1 MKRAHYYCSRL
12 LDRQLHHTA
21 RGYDSLIK
29 VNSIWLMYGCA
40 KYKRGAVNSYRVA
53 EKKLQKALRH
63 RRNTYDLS
71 NILLIYTNEEY
82 DDKDTDFQNLIVVLF
97 TNRLSAEKKIEILR
111 KQYHIE
117 VTKKMEED
125 LNDMCNISMYHERVG
140 EQRGKREGIEKGI
153 KIGEKQGERQGIQ
166 IGELKALTTSVKRL
180 LEYQLSIEEAFALLG
195 IEKDMQ
201 AKIRKQLTTAYIKET
216 ESKYS

>member
-1 MKRAHYYCSRL
+1 MKRAEYYCSRL
-12 LDRQLHHTA
+12 IDRQLHHTA

-40 KYKRGAVNSYRVA
+40 KYKRGAVNSYQVE
-53 EKKLQKALRH
+53 EKNLQKALRH
-63 RRNTYDLS
+63 CRYTYDLS

-82 DDKDTDFQNLIVVLF
+82 DENDTSFQNLIAVLF

-117 VTKKMEED
+117 VTKEMKED
-125 LNDMCNISMYHERVG
+125 LSDMCNISMYHERVG

-153 KIGEKQGERQGIQ
+153 KIGEKQGEKQGIQ
-166 IGELKALTTSVKRL
+166 IGELKALTMSVKRL

-201 AKIRKQLTTAYIKET
+201 TKIRKQLTTTHIKET
-216 ESKYS
+216 KNKYS